1 MPSRSWFSKA
11 LLPWYTENKRDLP
24 WRNSADP
31 YRIWLSEVI
40 LQQTRVDQGLEYW
53 KRFVRR
59 WPSVADLAAASEDE
73 VLKEW
78 QGLGYY
84 SRARNLR
91 AGALQVIREH
101 EGDFPRS
108 HTGLLKLKGVGDYT
122 AAAIASICFNQ
133 AEAVVDGN
141 VYRVLSRVFGI
152 ATPIDSS
159 EGRRAFKMLAGELI
173 SKEQPGDHNQ
183 AVMELGAT
191 VCTPRNPNCIACPL
205 MGRCIAQ
212 KEGRIALLPVKS
224 KKQVVRIRHFN
235 YLVIRSAKG
244 LWMRQR
250 KGKDIWQGLWELPM
264 LETERSATS
273 SALLNLI
280 SKSLGKSAGTWSV
293 KKTSLPVEHL
303 LSHQRIIATYWV
315 CEPVGK
321 WRSPDEWKMVSP
333 KELKKLAVHRL
344 MERWMEKA

>member
-1 MPSRSWFSKA
+1 M
-11 LLPWYTENKRDLP
+11 
-24 WRNSADP
+24 
-31 YRIWLSEVI
+31 I
-40 LQQTRVDQGLEYW
+40 Q
-53 KRFVRR
+53 
-59 WPSVADLAAASEDE
+59 
-73 VLKEW
+73 
-78 QGLGYY
+78 
-84 SRARNLR
+84 
-91 AGALQVIREH
+91 EH
-101 EGDFPRS
+101 EGTFPRS
-108 HTGLLKLKGVGDYT
+108 HAGLLKLKGVGDYT
-122 AAAIASICFNQ
+122 AAAIASICFDQ

-152 ATPIDSS
+152 VTPIDSS
-159 EGRRAFKMLAGELI
+159 EGKRVFKMLASELL
-173 SKEQPGDHNQ
+173 SKEHPGDHNQ

-191 VCTPRNPNCIACPL
+191 VCTPRNPDCTACPL
-205 MGRCIAQ
+205 LGLCIAQ

-235 YLVIRSAKG
+235 YLVIPSAKG

-273 SALLNLI
+273 SVLLELVR
-280 SKSLGKSAGTWSV
+280 KSLRTTSAAPWSV
-293 KKTSLPVEHL
+293 KKTGLPVEHL
-303 LSHQRIIATYWV
+303 LSHQRIIATFWA
-315 CEPVGK
+315 CEPVGQ

>member
-1 MPSRSWFSKA
+1 
-11 LLPWYTENKRDLP
+11 
-24 WRNSADP
+24 
-31 YRIWLSEVI
+31 
-40 LQQTRVDQGLEYW
+40 
-53 KRFVRR
+53 
-59 WPSVADLAAASEDE
+59 
-73 VLKEW
+73 
-78 QGLGYY
+78 
-84 SRARNLR
+84 
-91 AGALQVIREH
+91 
-101 EGDFPRS
+101 
-108 HTGLLKLKGVGDYT
+108 
-122 AAAIASICFNQ
+122 
-133 AEAVVDGN
+133 
-141 VYRVLSRVFGI
+141 
-152 ATPIDSS
+152 
-159 EGRRAFKMLAGELI
+159 
-173 SKEQPGDHNQ
+173 
-183 AVMELGAT
+183 
-191 VCTPRNPNCIACPL
+191 
-205 MGRCIAQ
+205 
-212 KEGRIALLPVKS
+212 VKS